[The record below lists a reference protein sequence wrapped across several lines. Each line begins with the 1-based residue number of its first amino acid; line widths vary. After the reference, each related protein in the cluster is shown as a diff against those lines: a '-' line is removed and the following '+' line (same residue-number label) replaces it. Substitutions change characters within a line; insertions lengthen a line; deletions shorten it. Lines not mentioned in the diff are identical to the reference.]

1 MMLAD
6 EVLDQLAQAFAAPLE
21 AGARRRVVI
30 WSDPEGEFSDDFALL
45 AAEGLP
51 GAESLPRPVRLIAP
65 RDGAMFAAKRL
76 LYREDQESDFL
87 VYRQRP
93 AGSVEGDWL
102 ADIELYAQH
111 FQADSLSMLVGQ
123 LDAADTA
130 EVRAALE
137 RLRPFFRAKD
147 RMARFR
153 ALMPRP
159 TTRDD
164 VLLGVLA
171 ALLHAPAAGL
181 SAVIGAYSRTMAD
194 AIRAGERP
202 AVLDALERYGADGPF
217 ARLLAYAT
225 GYEGDP
231 ADGHGYLR
239 HLLLSATAA
248 TLPDGPFA
256 GLERYISPHCGD
268 MCLSVVHE
276 WAVDEGQRKGS
287 SLHEACLMVEGE
299 GGVAGKVA
307 RLPLASLVGADVLPC
322 VNEAI
327 LEDLLSSMAKGAD
340 RCAEARTVSDARRGL
355 MWRDAFAGYFDA
367 LEAAARM
374 QRFYQ
379 EHATGFHA
387 SEAAAVWEA
396 YVADWWRM
404 DVAYRCFCDAHQR
417 ALRDASRLDDAMH
430 DLARWADALYAN
442 WFLPAVN
449 ECWVRAAEPQ
459 WRSVGWV
466 QGIPRQ
472 ADFYRDAVLPLRKP
486 GRCVVVGISD
496 AMRYGVG
503 RDLADRLNRELR
515 GNAEVKAMQAVFPS
529 ETKFGM
535 AALLPH
541 HSLAYDE
548 ASDAVLADGM
558 PTRTTEDRQRVL
570 QAVCPASK
578 AIQLVDLLS
587 MRRDQRRA
595 YVEGL
600 EVLYVY
606 QNSID
611 KAGHGDGAG
620 QEVSAACDRAI
631 DDMRALVDVAVKDLG
646 ARDVLVTADHGFLF
660 SHQALR
666 EIDLVGRKEVE
677 GAVRKVERRFVRAE
691 NGASSET
698 LIPMAGGAID
708 GGAGVWLAA
717 RDCVRIKAAGSA
729 QYVHGGVSLE
739 ELCVPVVSFRSLR
752 SSAKDFVRVEPATV
766 QLLSSSRRI
775 TSSTFVLD
783 LFQANPV
790 GGKVLPAEYD
800 LVFVDADGRE
810 VSDVRRAFADKV
822 DESES
827 DRVMRVRFALK
838 PEAECDP
845 HASYWLVAR
854 DSASGVVA
862 WREEFRIELP
872 SASAAAF
879 NW

>member
-1 MMLAD
+1 
-6 EVLDQLAQAFAAPLE
+6 
-21 AGARRRVVI
+21 
-30 WSDPEGEFSDDFALL
+30 
-45 AAEGLP
+45 
-51 GAESLPRPVRLIAP
+51 
-65 RDGAMFAAKRL
+65 
-76 LYREDQESDFL
+76 
-87 VYRQRP
+87 
-93 AGSVEGDWL
+93 
-102 ADIELYAQH
+102 
-111 FQADSLSMLVGQ
+111 
-123 LDAADTA
+123 
-130 EVRAALE
+130 
-137 RLRPFFRAKD
+137 
-147 RMARFR
+147 
-153 ALMPRP
+153 
-159 TTRDD
+159 
-164 VLLGVLA
+164 
-171 ALLHAPAAGL
+171 
-181 SAVIGAYSRTMAD
+181 
-194 AIRAGERP
+194 
-202 AVLDALERYGADGPF
+202 
-217 ARLLAYAT
+217 
-225 GYEGDP
+225 
-231 ADGHGYLR
+231 
-239 HLLLSATAA
+239 
-248 TLPDGPFA
+248 
-256 GLERYISPHCGD
+256 
-268 MCLSVVHE
+268 
-276 WAVDEGQRKGS
+276 
-287 SLHEACLMVEGE
+287 
-299 GGVAGKVA
+299 
-307 RLPLASLVGADVLPC
+307 
-322 VNEAI
+322 
-327 LEDLLSSMAKGAD
+327 
-340 RCAEARTVSDARRGL
+340 
-355 MWRDAFAGYFDA
+355 
-367 LEAAARM
+367 M

-417 ALRDASRLDDAMH
+417 VLRDASRLDDAMH

-472 ADFYRDAVLPLRKP
+472 TDFYRDAVL
-486 GRCVVVGISD
+486 V
-496 AMRYGVG
+496 
-503 RDLADRLNRELR
+503 
-515 GNAEVKAMQAVFPS
+515 
-529 ETKFGM
+529 
-535 AALLPH
+535 
-541 HSLAYDE
+541 
-548 ASDAVLADGM
+548 DGM

-631 DDMRALVDVAVKDLG
+631 EDMRALVDVAVKDLG

-677 GAVRKVERRFVRAE
+677 GAIRKVERRFVRAE
-691 NGASSET
+691 SGASSEM

-854 DSASGVVA
+854 DSASDVVA